1 VIVCRECG
9 QAYLHPLPSAA
20 EIRSLFTRLY
30 TTREG
35 VMPELRSYY
44 TYCFDDGPQNP
55 LVQLYERW
63 LAALERHRPP
73 GRLLDIGC
81 GTGLFLVVAR
91 RRGWTPIGIDDSG
104 EATRHAVERF
114 GCDVRTGDFESL
126 ALAERFDA
134 VTMWDIVEHSRNPT
148 ALLAAARRSLAPGGI
163 VALAT
168 PNQRNL
174 LDVLGGAVYRLS
186 RGRLTAGLDR
196 LYIEQH
202 FLYFTPQTLTQALAR
217 AELAVAEL
225 SLESTDLRRL
235 VLSPPVRLGLQAL
248 FRVARWTGLENRLFA
263 IARPVSGSG

>member
-1 VIVCRECG
+1 LVDVAFRDDAEEG
-9 QAYLHPLPSAA
+9 NRTPKPLRA
-20 EIRSLFTRLY
+20 
-30 TTREG
+30 G
-35 VMPELRSYY
+35 
-44 TYCFDDGPQNP
+44 
-55 LVQLYERW
+55 
-63 LAALERHRPP
+63 
-73 GRLLDIGC
+73 
-81 GTGLFLVVAR
+81 
-91 RRGWTPIGIDDSG
+91 
-104 EATRHAVERF
+104 
-114 GCDVRTGDFESL
+114 DVESL

-134 VTMWDIVEHSRNPT
+134 VTMWDIVEPSRNPT

-263 IARPVSGSG
+263 IARPFSGSG